1 MPLSDPAPREALHD
15 RAIECRGYRRADGL
29 WDIEA
34 HLTDAKTYTF
44 TNTHRGEIAPGEPL
58 HDMWLRLTIDDD
70 FVIRAVE
77 AATDAAPFGVCADIT
92 PQFAALEGLT
102 IAAGWS
108 RKIRELLGGTK
119 GCTHLVELLRPV
131 ATVALQTIWSARGK
145 PKAGDAPRRRPGFIN
160 SCHAL
165 SSDSEVVGHNFPEWY
180 TGKASSATD

>member
-15 RAIECRGYRRADGL
+15 RTIECRGYRRADGL

-34 HLTDAKTYTF
+34 RLTDAKTYPF

-58 HDMWLRLTIDDD
+58 HDMWLRLTLDDD

-92 PQFAALEGLT
+92 PRFAALEGLA
-102 IAAGWS
+102 IAPGWS
-108 RKIRELLGGTK
+108 RKVRGLVGGAK
-119 GCTHLVELLRPV
+119 GCTHLLELLRPV
-131 ATVALQTIWSARGK
+131 ATVAHQTIWSSRGK
-145 PKAGDAPRRRPGFIN
+145 RKPGDAPRRRPGYIN

-165 SSDSEVVGHNFPEWY
+165 SSVGEVVRQHFPEWY
-180 TGKASSATD
+180 TGE